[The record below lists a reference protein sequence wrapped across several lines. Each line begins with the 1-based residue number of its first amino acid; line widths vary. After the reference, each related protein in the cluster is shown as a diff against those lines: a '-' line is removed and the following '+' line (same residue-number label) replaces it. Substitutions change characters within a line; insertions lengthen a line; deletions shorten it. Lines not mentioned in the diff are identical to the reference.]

1 MYLGERLGNIYTGS
15 LYSGLISLICNDSI
29 DLIVNINFINKFYN
43 LKKKKNKKIMMFS
56 YGSGLASS
64 LFIVRVIKNL
74 NYIPPRINLIPRLES
89 RIKISLSEFD
99 KVMNDRE

>member
-29 DLIVNINFINKFYN
+29 DLI
-43 LKKKKNKKIMMFS
+43 NKKIMMFS